1 MKVSRRQLL
10 FGFAGLAA
18 NIRAVPATLPVNAT
32 QCRYRVDA
40 ALSIFGAS
48 LFTIRGVGSAAAQ
61 VDQREEDARGTVNLR
76 FAGGSDRQ
84 RAHGI
89 VYAGSLEETVSQLHS
104 ALSEANYFGFVTASP
119 SEKSD
124 AQQFSEMKSRTG
136 SVFVAVEG
144 RHEFGAAHCKRASVS
159 LPGSSWPD
167 LDGLCGQ
174 VRTLFPAQEA
184 TKTGLNYPDA
194 VPATFLYTAYS
205 AIRSPET
212 RLVLPYVH
220 NGHLYRLE
228 TEKFTDARGLIRLN
242 GKIHDLSKKSTSMFR
257 LWLEPGCDLPVRI
270 EFQARSCLRL
280 ILEKE
285 PS

>member
-10 FGFAGLAA
+10 LSFAGLAA
-18 NIRAVPATLPVNAT
+18 GVRAFPATLPTGNT

-48 LFTIRGVGSAAAQ
+48 LITIRGVGSAAAMLE
-61 VDQREEDARGTVNLR
+61 QREEDSHGTVNLR

-89 VYAGSLEETVSQLHS
+89 VYAGSLEESASHLHS
-104 ALSEANYFGFVTASP
+104 ALCEVNYFGFVTASP

-124 AQQFSEMKSRTG
+124 AQQFAEMKSRTG
-136 SVFVAVEG
+136 CVFVAVEG
-144 RHEFGAAHCKRASVS
+144 RHELGAAHSKRATVS
-159 LPGSSWPD
+159 LPAANWPD

-174 VRTLFPAQEA
+174 VRTLFSTQEV
-184 TKTGLNYPDA
+184 TRTGLSYPDA
-194 VPATFLYTAYS
+194 VPATFLYTVYS
-205 AIRSPET
+205 AIRSPQNRVT
-212 RLVLPYVH
+212 LPYVH
-220 NGHLYRLE
+220 NGRLYRLE
-228 TEKFTDARGLIRLN
+228 TEKSIDASGLARLN
-242 GKIHDLSKKSTSMFR
+242 GKIHDLSKKSTSTFR
-257 LWLEPGCDLPVRI
+257 LWSEPSSDLPVRI

>member
-1 MKVSRRQLL
+1 MNVSRRQFV
-10 FGFAGLAA
+10 FGVAGLAA
-18 NIRAVPATLPVNAT
+18 TLPGNAS

-48 LFTIRGVGSAAAQ
+48 LFTIRSVGGAATM
-61 VDQREEDARGTVNLR
+61 VEQREDDSRGTVNLR

-89 VYAGSLEETVSQLHS
+89 VYAGSLEETVSQLRS
-104 ALSEANYFGFVTASP
+104 ALSEASYFGFVTASP

-124 AQQFSEMKSRTG
+124 AQQQFAEMKSRTG
-136 SVFVAVEG
+136 CVFVAVEG
-144 RHEFGAAHCKRASVS
+144 RHELGAAHCRRACVS
-159 LPGSSWPD
+159 LPSASWAD
-167 LDGLCGQ
+167 LDVLCGQ

-184 TKTGLNYPDA
+184 TQNGLNYPDA
-194 VPATFLYTAYS
+194 VPATFLYSAYS
-205 AIRSPET
+205 AIRSSQT
-212 RLVLPYVH
+212 RFVAPYVH

-228 TEKFTDARGLIRLN
+228 TEKSTDARGLIRLN
-242 GKIHDLSKKSTSMFR
+242 GKIHDLTKKSSSTFR

>member
-1 MKVSRRQLL
+1 MKVSRRQFL
-10 FGFAGLAA
+10 FGVAGLA
-18 NIRAVPATLPVNAT
+18 ATLPVNAT

-48 LFTIRGVGSAAAQ
+48 LFTIRSVGGAAAM
-61 VDQREEDARGTVNLR
+61 VEQREDDSRGTVNLR

-89 VYAGSLEETVSQLHS
+89 VYAGSLEETVSQLRS
-104 ALSEANYFGFVTASP
+104 ALLEASYFGFVTASP

-124 AQQFSEMKSRTG
+124 AQQFAEMKSRTG
-136 SVFVAVEG
+136 CVFVAVEG
-144 RHEFGAAHCKRASVS
+144 RHELGAAHCRRACVS
-159 LPGSSWPD
+159 LPSTSWPD

-184 TKTGLNYPDA
+184 TQNGLNYPDA
-194 VPATFLYTAYS
+194 VPATFLYSAYS
-205 AIRSPET
+205 AIRSPQT
-212 RLVLPYVH
+212 RFVLPYVH

-228 TEKFTDARGLIRLN
+228 TEKSTDARGLIRLN
-242 GKIHDLSKKSTSMFR
+242 GKIHDITKKSASTFR